1 MYGQKTIRVYNT
13 HIEIFPYHLGE
24 CTPLEERLSYYDAVY
39 HRRVYLGLY
48 IEDDVLYIPKGINIA
63 MLQSFFGTLPHIDH
77 DSIDYHSQLGDYHI
91 NFKPRNS
98 IQTEAINF
106 LLTKDRFDKYRVHSQ
121 FGLNLDTGDG
131 KTYCMINA
139 IVHMNQK
146 ALIIVHKSRLKA
158 QWIDEFV
165 TMSDIP
171 RDRIIDITGNQTI
184 RNIMDDKIEGDIYV
198 VNHQTIESYAKMNG
212 WKAVK
217 LFFQK
222 IKIGIKVFDE
232 AHKFF
237 RDILMIDFFSNTY
250 KTFYLTAT
258 FGRGDPKEY
267 HIFKSSF
274 SNLCRFGEETFN
286 YDEKRKHINLLVV
299 YYDSKPELGTTVQ
312 NGYGFSNYKFIDYA
326 LKYDPHK
333 TILKV
338 LKRILEQTNHLKGKT
353 LITSP
358 KIESVDTIA
367 EFVSDWFDK
376 PVGVVYSRNTK
387 EENDN
392 IISEKEIISTT
403 IKSIGEGD
411 NVKGLRVLI
420 NLDPIG
426 SKGLADQLRG
436 RLREYSKEDDTFL
449 FYPVDLGFKEC
460 GDLFKRILPT
470 MKKKCKSITFLRWM
484 DL

>member
-1 MYGQKTIRVYNT
+1 
-13 HIEIFPYHLGE
+13 
-24 CTPLEERLSYYDAVY
+24 
-39 HRRVYLGLY
+39 
-48 IEDDVLYIPKGINIA
+48 
-63 MLQSFFGTLPHIDH
+63 
-77 DSIDYHSQLGDYHI
+77 
-91 NFKPRNS
+91 
-98 IQTEAINF
+98 
-106 LLTKDRFDKYRVHSQ
+106 
-121 FGLNLDTGDG
+121 
-131 KTYCMINA
+131 
-139 IVHMNQK
+139 
-146 ALIIVHKSRLKA
+146 
-158 QWIDEFV
+158 
-165 TMSDIP
+165 
-171 RDRIIDITGNQTI
+171 
-184 RNIMDDKIEGDIYV
+184 
-198 VNHQTIESYAKMNG
+198 
-212 WKAVK
+212 
-217 LFFQK
+217 
-222 IKIGIKVFDE
+222 
-232 AHKFF
+232 
-237 RDILMIDFFSNTY
+237 MIDFFSNTY

-286 YDEKRKHINLLVV
+286 YDEKRKHINLMVV

-358 KIESVDTIA
+358 KIESVDSIA

-376 PVGVVYSRNTK
+376 SVGVVYSRNTK